1 MTNLINIDSKKI
13 VTTTNLSGY
22 MLPEKKVENSYLYS
36 FVIDVKIN
44 YTLNGS
50 NSIAVNYGGITY
62 KFLCKK
68 EVKIDNIYKECYLYS
83 PYKINSYQYNETYD
97 TDDYVKNHITY
108 LNILCVPIG
117 EIVNETN
124 FSSKFYLYNLSGN
137 TVYSLINKYNLFKG
151 VLNLKYTLDTFK
163 FYNPIIKYISGLG
176 GIDYGNNTLYSTE
189 SSPLISGVENNDGRC
204 FKEKT
209 YYNIFGIS
217 KNSTKCVT
225 GSHLDKIKINY
236 IRPLIGS
243 FFTLDDEGECSP
255 VNRKIID
262 IEAMKDDADYYNY
275 DIFFIAPYVHG
286 YKEFLK
292 DISDFEIKDENI
304 VVDTFLVDSTTNSFI
319 TGSTTDIRYDIDTY
333 IESRNTIHFDDYYV
347 RTFSGKTVT
356 IKKDIEDS
364 TQNDIFIDKNYGLI
378 HKYIIEDVYS
388 NIRYSTKNLV
398 GSDNCVI
405 KNVKYGDKIYQGDIM
420 LNRPPVI
427 VPGIVSRET
436 RNESNNIYYYKLSYM
451 DIDTANL
458 QYRDPNTLD
467 EIVIEE
473 DENGNAI
480 IPVKRLKFKLDSKY
494 TTFEKSYSHFFSNYS
509 STAATLNFSNIF
521 NSAYNEAY
529 LYLCESINS
538 GRGEYRFKQYLDSND
553 LTETYF
559 GQIITY
565 ILSRAFV
572 KVRLT
577 FKNDSTYYY
586 LDCGPNFDKVHN
598 NFVDLN
604 IVSSDSDNYLTAS
617 LRGSSSYIIKRS
629 DLTNSIGGSVTVN
642 KSLLDIN
649 KLQVYLYFKEEYVG
663 YLKDYFN
670 LSESILVTSF
680 NITG

>member
-1 MTNLINIDSKKI
+1 
-13 VTTTNLSGY
+13 
-22 MLPEKKVENSYLYS
+22 
-36 FVIDVKIN
+36 
-44 YTLNGS
+44 
-50 NSIAVNYGGITY
+50 
-62 KFLCKK
+62 
-68 EVKIDNIYKECYLYS
+68 
-83 PYKINSYQYNETYD
+83 
-97 TDDYVKNHITY
+97 
-108 LNILCVPIG
+108 
-117 EIVNETN
+117 
-124 FSSKFYLYNLSGN
+124 
-137 TVYSLINKYNLFKG
+137 LINKYNLFKG

-163 FYNPIIKYISGLG
+163 FYNPITKYISGLG

-189 SSPLISGVENNDGRC
+189 SSPLISGVENNEGRC

-255 VNRKIID
+255 VNGKIID
-262 IEAMKDDADYYNY
+262 IEAMKDDAEYYNY

-292 DISDFEIKDENI
+292 GISDFEIKDENI
-304 VVDTFLVDSTTNSFI
+304 VIDTFLVDNTYNSFI
-319 TGSTTDIRYDIDTY
+319 TGSTTNIQYDIDKY
-333 IESRNTIHFDDYYV
+333 VESRNTIHFDDYYV

-356 IKKDIEDS
+356 IKKDIKDG
-364 TQNDIFIDKNYGLI
+364 TQNDIFIDSACSLI

-388 NIRYSTKNLV
+388 NLIYTTKNLV

-427 VPGIVSRET
+427 VPGIVSGEI

-451 DIDTANL
+451 DIDMANL

-467 EIVIEE
+467 EIAIEE

-494 TTFEKSYSHFFSNYS
+494 TTFEKRYSHFFSNYS

-559 GQIITY
+559 GQIINY
-565 ILSRAFV
+565 ILSKAFV

-586 LDCGPNFDKVHN
+586 LDCGPNSDLVHN
-598 NFVDLN
+598 NFVDLDVVN
-604 IVSSDSDNYLTAS
+604 YDSDNYLAAS
-617 LRGSSSYIIKRS
+617 LRGSSSYIIKRA

-649 KLQVYLYFKEEYVG
+649 KLQVYLYFKEEYVD

-670 LSESILVTSF
+670 LSESILITSF